1 MTEKPN
7 NRLSRREILMMLAA
21 VGVTGSRPAPAQD
34 AAKMNPRSYK
44 VLFENSRVRVLEY
57 LGKPG
62 LGVCGQGRHY
72 HPEHLTI
79 AASGGKMKIAGED
92 GKVHVRDVPPGSVFF
107 APAETHEIE
116 NLGGRN
122 VHAYLIEFKDK
133 AWKPSTG

>member
-1 MTEKPN
+1 MTETPKT
-7 NRLSRREILMMLAA
+7 RLSRREILTMLAA
-21 VGVTGSRPAPAQD
+21 VGVTGSLPAPAQD
-34 AAKMNPRSYK
+34 AAKINPRSYK

-92 GKVHVRDVPPGSVFF
+92 GKVQVHDVPPGSVFF
-107 APAETHEIE
+107 APAEVHEIE
-116 NLGGRN
+116 NIGGRN

-133 AWKPSTG
+133 GWKPSTG

>member
-79 AASGGKMKIAGED
+79 AARNGRPDRLAAPSDPSDAQTILFSIKGSDLAAFHEGRLTLDDARK
-92 GKVHVRDVPPGSVFF
+92 KVQITQD
-107 APAETHEIE
+107 
-116 NLGGRN
+116 
-122 VHAYLIEFKDK
+122 
-133 AWKPSTG
+133 